1 MISCL
6 LCPHGCVAIQV
17 CRCQALPHIVSFW
30 DLDSSFDT
38 ICSGTWSSI
47 FGSSMI
53 VSWSLLWKVLETVA
67 CNDVFEF
74 CNISQTA
81 HKSAAIITSF
91 WYWGISTIWGLSKT
105 ISSSL
110 CSGDRILLEM
120 VFWNVTTFLYCT
132 TCYKRKQSYWSDSCP
147 HYLLVYVLKTP
158 HQNRLLNASKTPDFV
173 IRTDYKTDQICRKCW
188 NLSWRT
194 RRGCSKLLRWK
205 LVALKCFR
213 PQIHI

>member
-17 CRCQALPHIVSFW
+17 CHCQALSHIVASW

-38 ICSGTWSSI
+38 VCSGTWSSV

-67 CNDVFEF
+67 CNDVFVF
-74 CNISQTA
+74 CNTNQTA
-81 HKSAAIITSF
+81 HKSATIITSF
-91 WYWGISTIWGLSKT
+91 WSEGISTIWGLSKT

-110 CSGDRILLEM
+110 CSGDRMLLEM
-120 VFWNVTTFLYCT
+120 VFWNVPKILYHT
-132 TCYKRKQSYWSDSCP
+132 MCYRRRQSYWSDSGL
-147 HYLLVYVLKTP
+147 HYLLVDVSKTS

-173 IRTDYKTDQICRKCW
+173 IRTDYKTHQICRKCW
-188 NLSWRT
+188 KKWMCTGNIT
-194 RRGCSKLLRWK
+194 LL
-205 LVALKCFR
+205 
-213 PQIHI
+213 